1 MSENIDGN
9 DLRHTFSDFN
19 TVKAKGKTSLKHEL
33 NNIPVIG
40 EEAST
45 KGILKLISGSK
56 YDCNHLDK
64 FLNSNLNNKV
74 SKELKSKSKLL
85 ENNN

>member
-1 MSENIDGN
+1 MSLTKSQINNFRSKGIHMSENIDGN

-45 KGILKLISGSK
+45 KGILKLISGS
-56 YDCNHLDK
+56 
-64 FLNSNLNNKV
+64 
-74 SKELKSKSKLL
+74 
-85 ENNN
+85 